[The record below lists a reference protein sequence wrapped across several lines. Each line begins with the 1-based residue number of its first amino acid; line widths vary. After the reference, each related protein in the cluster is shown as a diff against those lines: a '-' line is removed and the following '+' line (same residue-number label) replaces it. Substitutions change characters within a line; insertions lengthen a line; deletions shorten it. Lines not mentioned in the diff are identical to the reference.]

1 MTDMVGRWNW
11 DEPVLRL
18 AGHQAV
24 NEVQQQGLQ
33 QRAMRNPEPTS
44 DVMIRTITGSPILT
58 GKVTYPGQPSPAA
71 IAAFLDVVRRLNNS
85 VDFGEVEPAADV
97 WRWLETLAHE

>member
-1 MTDMVGRWNW
+1 MRTTPWDWN
-11 DEPVLRL
+11 DPTFRL
-18 AGHQAV
+18 AGQQAV
-24 NEVQQQGLQ
+24 NEVQQGLQ